1 MMTGRRFSMF
11 VRAAIAALALLSAL
25 VAGCGYRQ
33 QTWQLANAHGLLPAL
48 QFTLTQGDGRTV
60 RAEEFRGKVTLLYFG
75 YTHCPDE
82 CPTTLAT
89 LARAIKPL
97 GVDADR
103 IRVLFVTVDPKRDT
117 AEALKQ
123 YTRLFGPEFVGLRG
137 DAQQLQQLT
146 RRYRVS
152 YGLGPPD
159 ASGDYEV
166 THSNVIYVFDGAG
179 DAVLVGSEAD
189 GVQAF
194 VHDLKQLLAA

>member
-1 MMTGRRFSMF
+1 MTGRGPGTL
-11 VRAAIAALALLSAL
+11 VRASIAALALLGAL
-25 VAGCGYRQ
+25 VAGCGDRQ
-33 QTWQLANAHGLLPAL
+33 QAWQLAGAHGLLPAL
-48 QFTLTQGDGRTV
+48 QFTLTQGDGRTL
-60 RAEEFRGKVTLLYFG
+60 RAADFRGKVTLLYFG

-97 GVDADR
+97 GPEADR
-103 IRVLFVTVDPKRDT
+103 VRVLFVTVDPKRDT
-117 AEALKQ
+117 AEILKR

-137 DAQQLQQLT
+137 DARQLQQLT

-152 YGLGPPD
+152 YGMGPED

-166 THSNVIYVFDGAG
+166 PHSNVIYVFDSEGH
-179 DAVLVGSEAD
+179 AVLVGSDAD

-194 VHDLKQLLAA
+194 THDLKRLLAT

>member
-1 MMTGRRFSMF
+1 MMTGRRFAPF

-33 QTWQLANAHGLLPAL
+33 QTWQLANTHGLLPAL
-48 QFTLTQGDGRTV
+48 QFTLTQSDGRTV
-60 RAEEFRGKVTLLYFG
+60 HAEDFRGKTTVLFFG

-89 LARAIKPL
+89 LARAMKSL
-97 GVDADR
+97 GPDADR
-103 IRVLFVTVDPKRDT
+103 VRVLFVTVDPARDT
-117 AEALKQ
+117 TEALMQ

-137 DAQQLQQLT
+137 DPQQLQLLT

-159 ASGDYEV
+159 VRGDYEV
-166 THSNVIYVFDGAG
+166 THSNAIFVFDGAG

>member
-1 MMTGRRFSMF
+1 MSGRRFSIF

-25 VAGCGYRQ
+25 VAGCGDRQ
-33 QTWQLANAHGLLPAL
+33 QTWQLASAHGLLPAL

-60 RAEEFRGKVTLLYFG
+60 RAEDFRGKVTLLYFG

-97 GVDADR
+97 GPDAER
-103 IRVLFVTVDPKRDT
+103 VRVLFVTVDPKRDT
-117 AEALKQ
+117 AEVLKQ
-123 YTRLFGPEFVGLRG
+123 YAHLFGPEFVGLRG
-137 DAQQLQQLT
+137 NAQQLQQLT